1 MGRDLRSEKGRDLAG
16 KGYGNGFGNESGKA
30 TIGRNL
36 RRDPAGRVSVIMEL
50 PLASTMIH
58 YTYN

>member
-36 RRDPAGRVSVIMEL
+36 RRDPGGYLSSWSYL
-50 PLASTMIH
+50 
-58 YTYN
+58 